1 VRTGFL
7 RQALAPRIEFR
18 VLLFALF
25 LFTFFCLSPAPARAR
40 PQTQVLVVLADHL
53 TLDDVTRPDLPGL
66 ARMRREGELA
76 LMSPGLAHRPDPVAN
91 VYATLGAGDS
101 VSVGDVSQG
110 RMGAALRRRGL
121 KTALIGDADGDD
133 TGIYRPALLFLPNPD
148 SLSEAGTVPD
158 PTAPG
163 GKREDPARL
172 WAATQ
177 AALTTCDLVVVHF
190 GDFARAERENGRG
203 FLLPTAYQKH
213 RQRALL
219 ALDDYLGRVLAGLH
233 PSPSAVVSV
242 QLVVPTPP
250 LAADGSWDQLTPY
263 VDWLRAGSGFSTSKD
278 YPETSLISHT
288 TQTPGLVAARD
299 IAPTVLLPLLV
310 PQPVQMTG
318 AAALPEPLS
327 WANLMCLDRM
337 TRVNQEAQNP
347 LFWTVGLG
355 AAAIVFSGLGLFLMG
370 RMTPRAANLC
380 RYGLRVVSAWPL
392 VLLLAPLT
400 DPHAAPGYLAIIAGL
415 VALLALLPS
424 PSVIFALTALVL
436 VGDGLTGT
444 RLISQSALSE
454 YALSGIRFY
463 GIGNEYMGVLIGGAL
478 LVCAASGWKEGRG
491 QRWGTLGWFALV
503 TFVLSFPAFGAK
515 AGGAVTALATFA
527 VAWRLLAGK
536 PVSWKHC
543 AGGVVAG
550 FALVLLWGV
559 LGHWLHLRRTHL
571 ETATEALGRGRLGYI
586 VGVSLRKV
594 GLAARVLVHP
604 GTLLGLTAFAAMG
617 WIARQLLLGQ
627 IRDYLGPRPRE
638 AAVLRAGL
646 WGCLVALLFNDS
658 GVVAAIQILQCLVPA
673 LLHGLY
679 GEVLCASSDSTSAT
693 SASASPSVTRLKSS
707 PPRSGSSGGS
717 AA

>member
-1 VRTGFL
+1 M
-7 RQALAPRIEFR
+7 RQARAPRLGASLR
-18 VLLFALF
+18 LLPALF
-25 LFTFFCLSPAPARAR
+25 LFTFFCLFPAPARAR

-53 TLDDVTRPDLPGL
+53 TLGDVTRPDLPGL

-76 LMSPGLAHRPDPVAN
+76 LMSPGLAHRPDPVAG
-91 VYATLGAGDS
+91 VYASLGAGDS
-101 VSVGDVSQG
+101 VGVGDVSQG

-133 TGIYRPALLFLPNPD
+133 TGPYRPALLFLPNPD
-148 SLSEAGTVPD
+148 TTSEAGTVVD
-158 PTAPG
+158 STMPG

-177 AALTTCDLVVVHF
+177 NALATCDLVVVHF

-203 FLLPTAYQKH
+203 FLLPAAYQKH
-213 RQRALL
+213 RRRALL
-219 ALDDYLGRVLAGLH
+219 ALDDYLGRVLTGFRPPPDGL
-233 PSPSAVVSV
+233 AQVYV
-242 QLVVPTPP
+242 VVPTPP
-250 LAADGSWDQLTPY
+250 LMADGSWDQLTPCIS
-263 VDWLRAGSGFSTSKD
+263 WLRAGSELSAPGEHS
-278 YPETSLISHT
+278 EASLMSHT
-288 TQTPGLVAARD
+288 TQTPGLIAARD

-318 AAALPEPLS
+318 AAALPEPVS
-327 WANLMCLDRM
+327 WASLTRLDRM

-347 LFWTVGLG
+347 LFWTVGIG
-355 AAAIVFSGLGLFLMG
+355 AAAIVFCGLGLFLAG
-370 RMTPRAANLC
+370 RMTPRIARVC
-380 RYGLRVVSAWPL
+380 RYGLRLIAAWPL
-392 VLLLAPLT
+392 ALLLAPLT
-400 DPHAAPGYLAIIAGL
+400 DPHAAPVYLAGIGGL

-424 PSVIFALTALVL
+424 PAVIFALTSLVL

-454 YALSGIRFY
+454 YVLSGIRFY

-478 LVCAASGWKEGRG
+478 LACVAVKWGEGRAEG
-491 QRWGTLGWFALV
+491 QWGILGWFALV
-503 TFVLSFPAFGAK
+503 TFVMSFPAFGAK
-515 AGGAVTALATFA
+515 AGGAVTALATFV
-527 VAWRLLAGK
+527 VAWRLLVGK
-536 PVSWKHC
+536 PVSWRHC

-571 ETATEALGRGRLGYI
+571 ETATEALGQGRLGYI

-604 GTLLGLTAFAAMG
+604 GTLLGLAAFAAMG
-617 WIARQLLLGQ
+617 GIARRLLLGQ

-638 AAVLRAGL
+638 AAILRAGL

-658 GVVAAIQILQCLVPA
+658 GVVAAILILQCLALA

-679 GEVLCASSDSTSAT
+679 GEVLCASSDSTLAM
-693 SASASPSVTRLKSS
+693 SASASRSATRSKSS